1 MKKTKISIVI
11 SVLVLTSMLLALL
24 SIEAPAVIS
33 ETPPYLDPN
42 LPPENR
48 ALDLLSRMTLDEK
61 VGQMTQIAP
70 VYLLQDSDI
79 VTYNLSSFIG
89 GEDTD
94 AAKAQVVWSGLP
106 NTPLN
111 WAKMYN
117 HWQQIAFE
125 NTPLGIPLIWGLD
138 AAHGQSAVLGATIFP
153 HHVGMGS
160 TWNPDLVEES
170 AHITAVEVKATGPHW
185 NFFPNIDVARDDRW
199 GRTYETFS
207 EDPYLVGVMGA
218 HELNGNQG
226 TDLTDNYTIAA
237 CGKHYLGSGGTTDGV
252 DQGDCVADDRIIREV
267 HLEPFTFA
275 VKGGAQA
282 VMASFCSVNGEKVH
296 GSTYWLTD
304 VLKEEQGLEN
314 KGFILSDWAAID
326 QVDPNYATAVEKCIN
341 AGIDMNMV
349 PQNYATFQQTM
360 KDLINQGKI
369 SMSRVD
375 NAVYRILVNKFR
387 LGLFENPYVEEN
399 ATWVVGCDNHREVAR
414 RAVQESTVLLKNDN
428 VLPISKSSSIF
439 VAGPNANSVV
449 NQCGGWTTKWQG
461 PYPETPPPG
470 TTILQAIENTATGT
484 VTFSEDGSGAAGHDV
499 AIVVVGEEPYA
510 EMFGDV
516 TNLDLPSDQ
525 LDIIDTVVDSGVPT
539 VVIMVAGRPRTG
551 IESRLPNWKG
561 FLMAWLPGTE
571 GQGVADVL
579 FGDYNPSGKLSRS
592 WPKTTAQE
600 PINYDRR
607 PGENYDPLYEF
618 GYGLSYTTFAYSNL
632 NVTPDNNLSVND
644 NITVSVYVAN
654 TGSRSGSEVVQVYV
668 NDVEST
674 LSTPVKKLYRFK
686 KITLAPNDNNNVSFT
701 ISVAELGYYLDNTN
715 ERTVENGIFNVM
727 VGGLTKNIE
736 VTTGG
741 TVIPPVQTFTPSSWP
756 TPPSPPTSVGP
767 GSGTGL
773 QAEYY
778 TSTGTNKFDT
788 LKSTVVDSTINWGD
802 FISKLQQE
810 TGQSTSC
817 AVRWTGWVEAR
828 HSESYTFYAN
838 ADDGVRLWVDG
849 KLLIDRW
856 VDQAASEYWNSVT
869 LTAGTKYAI
878 KMEYYQAGGAAV
890 AQLSWSSLSTTKEI
904 IPQTQLYPTAPDNT
918 PPVISNVAS
927 SNITSSSATITW
939 DTDEIADSLVK
950 YGTTSGNY
958 TDNKYDSADVTSHS
972 IGLTGLTENTTYYY
986 VVSSTD
992 PSNNTSESSE
1002 YSFTTEAAPSQAPYG
1017 GIPWA
1022 IPGKIEAENY
1032 DTGGEGVAYHDTS
1045 VGNSGGKYRSEDV
1058 DIESTSDTGGGYN
1071 VGWIDT
1077 NEWLEYTVDVTSS
1090 DTYNIELR
1098 VASPYSG
1105 RTFHL
1110 EFNSVDVTG
1119 PISVPNTGGWQNW
1132 TTVTVNGVDL
1142 SAGQQ
1147 VMRIAMDSN
1156 LFNINYVNIYQPT
1169 GTVMFQNF
1177 EPGNGTPGDYFWDVW
1192 QSSPSFESSI
1202 VQEGTRSVKIT
1213 TGSGGGTVGI
1223 NAASSSGYFDMTNA
1237 TYFYIW
1243 VYDTQGSNTVQLR
1256 LKDND
1261 GDGGSGNDGNFL
1273 WSSMSSVQNQWTKIT
1288 WNLSQ
1293 YPNVPNLDW
1302 NRIAAIEIYELNQ
1315 GTYYLDN
1322 ACFEN

>member
-1 MKKTKISIVI
+1 MEKTKISIVI
-11 SVLVLTSMLLALL
+11 SALVLTSMLSVLL
-24 SIEAPAVIS
+24 ITETPAVTS
-33 ETPPYLDPN
+33 QEPPPYLDPT

-79 VTYNLSSFIG
+79 VTYNLGSFIG

-94 AAKAQVVWSGLP
+94 AAKAQLVWNGVP

-117 HWQQIAFE
+117 YWQQIAFE
-125 NTPLGIPLIWGLD
+125 NTRLGIPLIWGLD
-138 AAHGQSAVLGATIFP
+138 AAHGQSAVLGAVIFP

-160 TWNPDLVEES
+160 TWNPDLVEE
-170 AHITAVEVKATGPHW
+170 AGHVTAVEVKATGPHW

-207 EDPYLVGVMGA
+207 EDPYLAGVLGA

-252 DQGDCVADDRIIREV
+252 DQGDCVADDRIVREV
-267 HLEPFTFA
+267 HLEPFIYA

-314 KGFILSDWAAID
+314 QGFILSDWAAID
-326 QVDPNYATAVEKCIN
+326 QVDPSYATAVEKCIN

-360 KDLINQGKI
+360 KDLIADNKI

-375 NAVYRILVNKFR
+375 NAVYRILINKFR

-439 VAGPNANSVV
+439 VAGPNANNMA

-470 TTILQAIENTATGT
+470 TTILQAIQNTTTGT

-510 EMFGDV
+510 EMLGDV

-525 LDIIDTVVDSGVPT
+525 LSIIDTVVNSGVPT

-618 GYGLSYTTFAYSNL
+618 GYGLSCTTFTYSNL
-632 NVTPDNNLSVND
+632 SVTPDNNLSVND

-654 TGSRSGSEVVQVYV
+654 TGARSGSEVVQVYV

-701 ISVAELGYYLDNTN
+701 IPVAELGYYLDNTN

-727 VGGLTKNIE
+727 VGGLSENIE
-736 VTTGG
+736 VTSGG
-741 TVIPPVQTFTPSSWP
+741 TVIPPVQTFTPSSLP
-756 TPPSPPTSVGP
+756 TPTSPPASVGP

-773 QAEYY
+773 TAEYW
-778 TSTGTNKFDT
+778 TSTRTVKFDT
-788 LKSTVVDSTINWGD
+788 LKCTVVDNVID
-802 FISKLQQE
+802 FDPFDARLKEL
-810 TGQSTSC
+810 TGNKDLC
-817 AVRWTGWVEAR
+817 AVRWTGWVEPR
-828 HSESYTFYAN
+828 HSESYTFYTRT
-838 ADDGVRLWVDG
+838 DDGVRLWVDG
-849 KLLIDRW
+849 KLIIDRW
-856 VDQAASEYWNSVT
+856 VDQGASEYWNSVT

-878 KMEYYQAGGAAV
+878 KMEYYEYRVGAV
-890 AQLSWSSLSTTKEI
+890 AQLSWSSLSTSKEI
-904 IPQTQLYPTAPDNT
+904 IPQTQLY
-918 PPVISNVAS
+918 
-927 SNITSSSATITW
+927 
-939 DTDEIADSLVK
+939 E
-950 YGTTSGNY
+950 
-958 TDNKYDSADVTSHS
+958 
-972 IGLTGLTENTTYYY
+972 ENM
-986 VVSSTD
+986 
-992 PSNNTSESSE
+992 
-1002 YSFTTEAAPSQAPYG
+1002 
-1017 GIPWA
+1017 
-1022 IPGKIEAENY
+1022 
-1032 DTGGEGVAYHDTS
+1032 
-1045 VGNSGGKYRSEDV
+1045 
-1058 DIESTSDTGGGYN
+1058 
-1071 VGWIDT
+1071 
-1077 NEWLEYTVDVTSS
+1077 
-1090 DTYNIELR
+1090 
-1098 VASPYSG
+1098 
-1105 RTFHL
+1105 
-1110 EFNSVDVTG
+1110 G
-1119 PISVPNTGGWQNW
+1119 P
-1132 TTVTVNGVDL
+1132 
-1142 SAGQQ
+1142 
-1147 VMRIAMDSN
+1147 
-1156 LFNINYVNIYQPT
+1156 
-1169 GTVMFQNF
+1169 
-1177 EPGNGTPGDYFWDVW
+1177 
-1192 QSSPSFESSI
+1192 
-1202 VQEGTRSVKIT
+1202 
-1213 TGSGGGTVGI
+1213 
-1223 NAASSSGYFDMTNA
+1223 
-1237 TYFYIW
+1237 
-1243 VYDTQGSNTVQLR
+1243 
-1256 LKDND
+1256 
-1261 GDGGSGNDGNFL
+1261 
-1273 WSSMSSVQNQWTKIT
+1273 
-1288 WNLSQ
+1288 
-1293 YPNVPNLDW
+1293 
-1302 NRIAAIEIYELNQ
+1302 
-1315 GTYYLDN
+1315 
-1322 ACFEN
+1322 